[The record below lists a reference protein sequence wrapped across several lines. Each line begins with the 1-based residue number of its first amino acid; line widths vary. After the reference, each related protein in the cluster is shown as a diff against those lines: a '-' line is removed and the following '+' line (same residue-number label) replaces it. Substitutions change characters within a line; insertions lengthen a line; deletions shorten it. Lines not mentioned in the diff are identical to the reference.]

1 MDCIFCKIA
10 NKEIP
15 STFLYE
21 DEFVVAFNDISPV
34 APKHILVIPKKHIA
48 SLLEL
53 TNEHSQLMAQ
63 IMTSVIPKIAK
74 EQDLEEK
81 GFRVVVNTKEDGG
94 QTVPH
99 LHFHI
104 LGGRSMT
111 WPPG

>member
-15 STFLYE
+15 TSFVYE
-21 DEFVVAFNDISPV
+21 DELVVAFNDISPV
-34 APKHILVIPKKHIA
+34 APVHVLVIPKKHIA

-53 TNEHSQLMAQ
+53 TSDDNQLMLH
-63 IMTSVIPKIAK
+63 IMANVIPKIAN
-74 EQDLEEK
+74 EQGLAEN
-81 GFRVVVNTKEDGG
+81 GFRLVVNTKEDGG

-104 LGGRSMT
+104 LGARAMA

>member
-15 STFLYE
+15 TNFVYE
-21 DEFVVAFNDISPV
+21 DEFVVAFNDISPA
-34 APKHILVIPKKHIA
+34 APVHVLVVPKKHIA
-48 SLLEL
+48 NLLEL
-53 TNEHSQLMAQ
+53 TSDDGQLMLH
-63 IMTSVIPKIAK
+63 IMATVIPKIAN
-74 EQDLEEK
+74 EQGLAEN
-81 GFRVVVNTKEDGG
+81 GFRLVVNTKEDGG

-104 LGGRSMT
+104 LGARTMA

>member
-15 STFLYE
+15 TNFVYE
-21 DEFVVAFNDISPV
+21 DELVVAFKDISPV
-34 APKHILVIPKKHIA
+34 APVHVLVIPKKHIA

-53 TNEHSQLMAQ
+53 TSDDNQLILH
-63 IMTSVIPKIAK
+63 IMSTVLPKIANDQGVA
-74 EQDLEEK
+74 EN
-81 GFRVVVNTKEDGG
+81 GFRLVVNTKEDGG

-104 LGGRSMT
+104 LGARAMA